1 MLEEAEKI
9 IDYRSEDAGG
19 TSADVAWGGGGN
31 VKGRKMGSKCKRIG
45 KEEESQKL
53 RQIIPRAYRY

>member
-19 TSADVAWGGGGN
+19 TSADVAWGGGVMWKEEKWGAN
-31 VKGRKMGSKCKRIG
+31 VKELGRKRKAKN
-45 KEEESQKL
+45 
-53 RQIIPRAYRY
+53 